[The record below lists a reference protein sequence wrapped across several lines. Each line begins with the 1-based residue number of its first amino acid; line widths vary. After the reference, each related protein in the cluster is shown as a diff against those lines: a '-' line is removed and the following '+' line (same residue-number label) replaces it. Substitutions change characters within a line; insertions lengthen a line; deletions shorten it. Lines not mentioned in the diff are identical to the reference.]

1 MKLTTLIYSVKFN
14 KFLLMLTLKFEQ
26 KTLKEE
32 SKYP

>member
-1 MKLTTLIYSVKFN
+1 VKFN